1 MRINIKENISLK
13 PYNSFGIDVKAGR
26 FVSIKSIDD
35 LKEIISDEK
44 DFFLIGGGSNMLLLN
59 DIDRIVIHIN
69 TKGKKIIKQDENHVW
84 VQVAAGENWH
94 EFVLWC
100 LENDFGGVE
109 NLALIPGNVGTAPI
123 QNIGAYGVEVKDVIV
138 EVYTIEIATRK
149 ETIFSNS
156 ECKFGYR
163 DSIFKNLQKGK
174 YIITGV
180 SFKLTTN
187 NHTIHDNYGAIQSK
201 LTDRHIDVPCIANVA
216 DAVISIRTEKL
227 PDPKEIGNSGSF
239 FKNPIVSEKHFNK
252 LIQEYLNIPNYPVPN
267 DTYSKKLA
275 AGWLIDQC
283 GFKGKRYGDA
293 GVHKNQALVL
303 VNYGNATGRE
313 ILNLAYKI
321 QNKVQ
326 ERFGVA
332 LEMEVNIIS

>member
-1 MRINIKENISLK
+1 
-13 PYNSFGIDVKAGR
+13 
-26 FVSIKSIDD
+26 
-35 LKEIISDEK
+35 
-44 DFFLIGGGSNMLLLN
+44 MLLLN
-59 DIDRIVIHIN
+59 DIDRLVVHIN
-69 TKGKKIIKQDENHVW
+69 TKGKEVLKKDKNHIWIK
-84 VQVAAGENWH
+84 VAAGENWH

-100 LENDFGGVE
+100 LENNYGGVE

-138 EVYTIEIATRK
+138 DVHTIEIATRK

-174 YIITGV
+174 YIITDV

-187 NHTIHDNYGAIQSK
+187 NHIIHDNYGAIRSK
-201 LTDRHIDVPCIANVA
+201 LAEKRIKKHCIASVA

-227 PDPKEIGNSGSF
+227 PDPKKIGNSGSF
-239 FKNPIVSEKHFNK
+239 FKNPIISKSDFNK
-252 LIQEYLNIPNYPVPN
+252 LKEKYPDIPNYSVN
-267 DTYSKKLA
+267 SNTELVKLA

-283 GFKGKRYGDA
+283 EFKGKRFGDA

-303 VNYGNATGRE
+303 VNYGNATGKE
-313 ILNLAYKI
+313 ILDLAYKI
-321 QNKVQ
+321 QETVKQ
-326 ERFGVA
+326 KFGVT
-332 LEMEVNIIS
+332 LEMEVNLIS

>member
-1 MRINIKENISLK
+1 M
-13 PYNSFGIDVKAGR
+13 
-26 FVSIKSIDD
+26 
-35 LKEIISDEK
+35 
-44 DFFLIGGGSNMLLLN
+44 
-59 DIDRIVIHIN
+59 
-69 TKGKKIIKQDENHVW
+69 
-84 VQVAAGENWH
+84 
-94 EFVLWC
+94 
-100 LENDFGGVE
+100 
-109 NLALIPGNVGTAPI
+109 
-123 QNIGAYGVEVKDVIV
+123 
-138 EVYTIEIATRK
+138 
-149 ETIFSNS
+149 
-156 ECKFGYR
+156 
-163 DSIFKNLQKGK
+163 
-174 YIITGV
+174 
-180 SFKLTTN
+180 
-187 NHTIHDNYGAIQSK
+187 
-201 LTDRHIDVPCIANVA
+201 
-216 DAVISIRTEKL
+216 ISIRTEKL

-252 LIQEYLNIPNYPVPN
+252 LIQKYLNIPNYPVPN